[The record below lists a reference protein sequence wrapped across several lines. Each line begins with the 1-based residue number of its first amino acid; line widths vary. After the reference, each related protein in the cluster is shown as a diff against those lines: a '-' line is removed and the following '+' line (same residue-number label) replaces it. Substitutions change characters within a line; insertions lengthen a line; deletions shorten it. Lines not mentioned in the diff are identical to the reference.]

1 MARQS
6 DAEPRTKGGGW
17 AARARPSV
25 ETDPARRKATRR
37 RGGDFGGGRIVIAFV
52 FLLAVGGFA
61 FDAIWLRMGDQQPS
75 TVAVGDV
82 TVAPRTASL
91 GQSTP
96 APTVAPGAQTTFVI
110 APGDTATVI
119 SERLAEVGLV
129 PNARLFRV
137 AVIWRGAEDRML
149 AGSYQVRQGMSMNE
163 LIDAFQIPKVREVS
177 LTFIEGR
184 RLEEQAETIATSGA
198 GIDPE
203 QFLLSARRASF
214 VYEFLQARPA
224 GTTLEGYLFPDTYRV
239 LPNDTTADDVIHLML
254 RRFGQIVTPQFVADV
269 RSSTGLPDL
278 TVHQIVTIASIVE
291 REAAVPAERARIASV
306 YLNRFRDGEGMF
318 ADPTV
323 QYAIGKPG
331 AWWPVLRDAPRLIA
345 PDSPYNTYVKRG
357 LPPGPIANPGEASLR
372 AMASPDG
379 GGFKYFVRNDVR
391 NDGTHVFAVTLRE
404 HEANRVK
411 YQKPS

>member
-1 MARQS
+1 
-6 DAEPRTKGGGW
+6 
-17 AARARPSV
+17 
-25 ETDPARRKATRR
+25 
-37 RGGDFGGGRIVIAFV
+37 
-52 FLLAVGGFA
+52 
-61 FDAIWLRMGDQQPS
+61 
-75 TVAVGDV
+75 
-82 TVAPRTASL
+82 
-91 GQSTP
+91 
-96 APTVAPGAQTTFVI
+96 
-110 APGDTATVI
+110 
-119 SERLAEVGLV
+119 
-129 PNARLFRV
+129 
-137 AVIWRGAEDRML
+137 
-149 AGSYQVRQGMSMNE
+149 
-163 LIDAFQIPKVREVS
+163 
-177 LTFIEGR
+177 
-184 RLEEQAETIATSGA
+184 
-198 GIDPE
+198 
-203 QFLLSARRASF
+203 
-214 VYEFLQARPA
+214 
-224 GTTLEGYLFPDTYRV
+224 
-239 LPNDTTADDVIHLML
+239 ML

-323 QYAIGKPG
+323 QYAVGKPG

>member
-1 MARQS
+1 MATQS
-6 DAEPRTKGGGW
+6 DAEPRTKIGRG
-17 AARARPSV
+17 AARERPLA
-25 ETDPARRKATRR
+25 ETVQSQRKTTRR
-37 RGGDFGGGRIVIAFV
+37 RGGEIGGGRIVIAFA
-52 FLLAVGGFA
+52 FLVAVGGFV
-61 FDAIWLRMGDQQPS
+61 FNAIWSGMNDPQTA
-75 TVAVGDV
+75 TVAVGDMAV
-82 TVAPRTASL
+82 TTRTTSA
-91 GQSTP
+91 GRSTP
-96 APTVAPGAQTTFVI
+96 APTVAPGAQVTFVI

-119 SERLAEVGLV
+119 AERLAEVGLV
-129 PNARLFRV
+129 PNARLFRM

-149 AGSYQVRQGMSMNE
+149 AGSYQIRQGMSMNE
-163 LIDAFQIPKVREVS
+163 LIDAFQIQKVREMT

-184 RLEEQAETIATSGA
+184 RLEEQAETIATSAA

-203 QFLLSARRASF
+203 QFVLGARRANF

-224 GTTLEGYLFPDTYRV
+224 GTSLEGYLFPDTYRV
-239 LPNDTTADDVIHLML
+239 LPNDTTADDVIHMML
-254 RRFGQIVTPQFVADV
+254 RRFGQIVTPQYVAEV
-269 RSSTGLPDL
+269 RRNTGLPDL

-291 REAAVPAERARIASV
+291 REAAVPSERARIASV
-306 YLNRFRDGEGMF
+306 YLNRFRDGEGLF

-323 QYAIGKPG
+323 QYAVGKSG

-345 PDSPYNTYVKRG
+345 PDSSYNTYVQRG

-379 GGFKYFVRNDVR
+379 SGFKYFVRNDVR

-411 YQKPS
+411 YQKPG